1 MDVFNDILKKVIAR
15 EDLCEDEAREAM
27 DQIMEGNASPAQIGG
42 FLVAMRMKGEKAEE
56 IAGFA
61 RSMRARARKVDVR
74 GYAIDTCGTGG
85 DGGKTFNIS
94 TAAAFVAAA
103 GGVKVAKHGNK
114 AVSSRSGSA
123 DVLEAL
129 GVKIDLE
136 PADAERCIEK
146 VGLAFLF
153 APLYHSA
160 TKNVAGPRKELGTR
174 TFFNVLGPLTNP
186 AFVQG
191 QVLGVYD
198 GMLTRTLAQVMLKLG
213 AKRAMVVHGRDGL
226 DEITTTRETIV
237 SEVKDGVIR
246 NYILNPRDFGIPPS
260 KPEEIA
266 GGDSSYNA
274 RIILDVLQ
282 GKKGPQRDVVVLNSA
297 AALYVGEVA
306 EDMREGV
313 HMAQNLID
321 SGAAYEK
328 LKEFIRES
336 GAAV

>member
-1 MDVFNDILKKVIAR
+1 MFNDILKKVIAR